1 MEENNETTLATFKV
15 LVTDWEKFKTISKS
29 KGKTASFFLTQFVAQ
44 TIADEE
50 NLPPK
55 VSPDKFITQEN
66 LVAAIAPLV
75 ARIEALEKDDW
86 GTAEQNAYERMQES
100 RADNIPGEKVLE
112 WLTVLEKDEPDIYTS
127 EDGEPIND
135 DSKPSPGQNN
145 PDPTPP
151 VDESP
156 KSCFDLVGTVS
167 KVAEV
172 PAEKEQNLESPGAD
186 PTPSEVPDTIPV
198 PTEFSGKSLDEVL
211 DSRGD
216 APPTPWVDNEGFDIV
231 NEEHARYWDG
241 QWVAWYT
248 ASACLDLSDPSD
260 FQEVLD
266 SGKLDGIVERIV
278 LTDGDE
284 IFRKIGETKTPVE
297 ETDD

>member
-1 MEENNETTLATFKV
+1 MEDFKTTLATFKV
-15 LVTDWEKFKTISKS
+15 LVTDWDKFKAISKS
-29 KGKTASFFLTQFVAQ
+29 RGETASSLLNEFIAQ
-44 TIADEE
+44 TIAAEE

-55 VSPDKFITQEN
+55 PSPDKFITQEN

-112 WLTVLEKDEPDIYTS
+112 WLTVLEKGEPDIYTS
-127 EDGEPIND
+127 EDREPIND
-135 DSKPSPGQNN
+135 DSEPNPGQIN

-172 PAEKEQNLESPGAD
+172 PAEKEQNLESLGENPDISDHATSEAPG
-186 PTPSEVPDTIPV
+186 TIPEKSMDDYLDDRGELPPKPWIHREGFETQV
-198 PTEFSGKSLDEVL
+198 DEQGRFFSGQLVDSFTIADIYEFDE
-211 DSRGD
+211 
-216 APPTPWVDNEGFDIV
+216 ADI
-231 NEEHARYWDG
+231 EEYSALERFKKEIETVPCSDG
-241 QWVAWYT
+241 NLYRWI
-248 ASACLDLSDPSD
+248 
-260 FQEVLD
+260 
-266 SGKLDGIVERIV
+266 GKMIN
-278 LTDGDE
+278 
-284 IFRKIGETKTPVE
+284 PME